1 VPEHAAPAGHNFTE
15 ILIQNCR
22 AKKEENMIR
31 KVACLFLMGLIV
43 APVAAMGQNAIK
55 EKAGVAAA
63 EKWLGLV
70 DKGEY
75 AASWKE
81 AATFFRNN
89 VTEQKWEQ
97 SSKGVREPL
106 GKLVSRKLGT
116 QKYETSLP
124 GAPDG
129 EYVVMQFDTSFAN
142 KKSAVETVTTVLD
155 KDGKWR
161 VVGYFIR

>member
-1 VPEHAAPAGHNFTE
+1 MF
-15 ILIQNCR
+15 
-22 AKKEENMIR
+22 R
-31 KVACLFLMGLIV
+31 KVACLFVVAFILAPAMLI
-43 APVAAMGQNAIK
+43 AQNANK
-55 EKAGVAAA
+55 EKAAVASA
-63 EKWLGLV
+63 EKWLGLI

-81 AATFFRNN
+81 AGTFFRNN

-97 SSKGVREPL
+97 AMHGMRKPL
-106 GKLVSRKLGT
+106 GSLVSRKLKT
-116 QKYETSLP
+116 DVYETSLP

-155 KDGKWR
+155 KDGHWR
-161 VVGYFIR
+161 AVGYFIR